1 MIFFFS
7 LVLGW
12 LPPSGFV
19 PLWEDPARSLRLM
32 IMPSVALSTG
42 LAAIV
47 QRQTRSAL
55 LEVLRED
62 YVRTA
67 HSKGLRWIT
76 VVFRHAVRNALIP
89 VITVV
94 SMQVG
99 RLFGGALTLEVIF
112 AIPGMGRLAVD
123 SIFFRDFVMLQGIML
138 VTASIVLFVNLVT
151 DVVYAFL
158 DPRIRYE

>member
-1 MIFFFS
+1 
-7 LVLGW
+7 
-12 LPPSGFV
+12 
-19 PLWEDPARSLRLM
+19 
-32 IMPSVALSTG
+32 
-42 LAAIV
+42 V